1 MFSDRYFEGFSNENF
16 EDVVIRFQYG
26 INAGVVLFIDE
37 GLVTGFYED
46 SDGIIFGFNNILRFL
61 IM

>member
-1 MFSDRYFEGFSNENF
+1 MFSDRYFVWFSNENF
-16 EDVVIRFQYG
+16 EDVVIIFQYG